1 MVSDGC
7 RGFRMGTRG
16 MSLLKE
22 FLKIQRDVLSLE
34 GRGFFSCVSVFF
46 NLLLSNLVTSSRS
59 GLSDM
64 MNE

>member
-1 MVSDGC
+1 
-7 RGFRMGTRG
+7 MGTRG

-22 FLKIQRDVLSLE
+22 LLKIQRDVLSLE